1 MRKYRVI
8 IEETVSEAFDIEATS
23 EEDAISGA
31 IQEYDAGNFVVGS
44 DNVECRRISVVGEN
58 GELTDWTTF

>member
-1 MRKYRVI
+1 MRTYRVI
-8 IEETVSEAFDIEATS
+8 IEETISEEFDIEATS

-44 DNVECRRISVVGEN
+44 DNVECRQISVIGEY
-58 GELTDWTTF
+58 GEVKDWITF